1 MFALVVE
8 TVVFIAFLTGG
19 TYLCGGV
26 TGVAAILHVVAF
38 QTTSKAASLVVKRPG
53 DQIRRETF
61 QARRAI
67 RAVLAPSRAL
77 LTLRVGIS
85 VESIA
90 AGSGVTSRCVA
101 GGSVNEGISCVAACA
116 VVFRR
121 AIHTVSNNAT
131 HTCSI
136 LPKRPLFAFISGW
149 INSTLLTGSRILTF
163 QAAFLTICTSFCIL
177 IPVSSVSTV
186 IIHTNIVLN
195 MPAIHAGI
203 TS

>member
-77 LTLRVGIS
+77 LTLRVGIP
-85 VESIA
+85 VESVA
-90 AGSGVTSRCVA
+90 TGSCVTSRCVA
-101 GGSVNEGISCVAACA
+101 GAVNEFISCVAACA